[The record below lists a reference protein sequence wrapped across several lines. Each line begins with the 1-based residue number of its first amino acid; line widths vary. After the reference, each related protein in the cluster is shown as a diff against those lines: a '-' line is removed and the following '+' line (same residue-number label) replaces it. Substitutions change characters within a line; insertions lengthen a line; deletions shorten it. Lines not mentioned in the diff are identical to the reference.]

1 MTHGEKRQDDSGCK
15 ILQFRLR
22 DESDGHHKHTADR
35 PGRDI
40 DPLLDL
46 SRYEQPRRY
55 TEDYKARMVENVAA
69 VVLLSALVAVAAFD
83 FIGLEQS
90 QRCASATGCWPES
103 GCCATLL
110 NGARDRLSSRSP

>member
-1 MTHGEKRQDDSGCK
+1 MTRGEPKRQDDSGCK
-15 ILQFRLR
+15 ILQFRQR
-22 DESDGHHKHTADR
+22 DESDGHHKRTADC
-35 PGRDI
+35 PGGDI

-83 FIGLEQS
+83 FIDLEQI
-90 QRCASATGCWPES
+90 QRCASTIVCGP
-103 GCCATLL
+103 
-110 NGARDRLSSRSP
+110 